1 MDAKR
6 FAEIF
11 DGLKS
16 AYGVYS
22 VDRKKANGKSVGKA
36 MLIRE
41 ERTTRLWEKHLAGGG
56 DALAIIPINEDNKV
70 KWGCLDVDEY
80 PLDHK
85 LLVEKVRRLKIPMV
99 VCRSKSGGAHCY
111 VFVSEWMPAGEMQE
125 ILRHMSSAM
134 GTGNAEIFP
143 KQTQLFLDRGDVGNF
158 LNVPYDDYENGLRYA
173 IKDDGQSATLDEF
186 FDLYEE
192 HVQTPEQ
199 LHSWVAAEEDAV
211 AIKDGPP
218 CLQHLCKQKISE
230 GGRNNGLFNIG
241 VYLRKSHP
249 DSWETEIQNY
259 NITYLQPPLPLN
271 EVNAV
276 AKQLQKSD
284 YAYKCKDQPIV
295 NYCNNDLCRTRKF
308 GIDAAVSGATVAN
321 LRKYDSD
328 PPVWFVDVNGA
339 PVELDTEG
347 LMNQTNFQRACIDQ
361 LNHMPRSLTKQAWE
375 SRINTLLSDM
385 QKTEG
390 SVVEVSEDASTSGA
404 FYELLEEW
412 VTAMQKANDR
422 EEILLKRPWT
432 DEDEGTVYF
441 RIRDLEAHLKRNQFK
456 EYKPHKIAQRLR
468 DINGAATS
476 ISIKNKAVRVWVI
489 PAFENIAVDVETP
502 DFGENNE
509 APF

>member
-1 MDAKR
+1 
-6 FAEIF
+6 
-11 DGLKS
+11 
-16 AYGVYS
+16 
-22 VDRKKANGKSVGKA
+22 
-36 MLIRE
+36 
-41 ERTTRLWEKHLAGGG
+41 
-56 DALAIIPINEDNKV
+56 
-70 KWGCLDVDEY
+70 
-80 PLDHK
+80 
-85 LLVEKVRRLKIPMV
+85 
-99 VCRSKSGGAHCY
+99 
-111 VFVSEWMPAGEMQE
+111 
-125 ILRHMSSAM
+125 
-134 GTGNAEIFP
+134 
-143 KQTQLFLDRGDVGNF
+143 
-158 LNVPYDDYENGLRYA
+158 
-173 IKDDGQSATLDEF
+173 
-186 FDLYEE
+186 
-192 HVQTPEQ
+192 
-199 LHSWVAAEEDAV
+199 
-211 AIKDGPP
+211 
-218 CLQHLCKQKISE
+218 LCKQKISE

-412 VTAMQKANDR
+412 VSAMQKANDR

-468 DINGAATS
+468 DINGSATS
-476 ISIKNKAVRVWVI
+476 ISIKNRTVRVWVI